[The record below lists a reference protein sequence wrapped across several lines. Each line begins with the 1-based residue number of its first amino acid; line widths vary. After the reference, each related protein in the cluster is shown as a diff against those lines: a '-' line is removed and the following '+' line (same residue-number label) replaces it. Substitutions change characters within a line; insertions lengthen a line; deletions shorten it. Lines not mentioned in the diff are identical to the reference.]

1 MSSLHVVVEGCCH
14 GELDHLYHLIEESKR
29 IDRKEVDIL
38 LICGDFQSVRD
49 ELDLNCLAVPNKY
62 KNLNTFHE
70 YVNGTKVA
78 PVLTIFIGGNHGKC
92 HGESVTCIYI

>member
-14 GELDHLYHLIEESKR
+14 GELDHLYELIEDS
-29 IDRKEVDIL
+29 RKYDGKQVDVL

-49 ELDLNCLAVPNKY
+49 IVDLECLAVPQKY
-62 KNLNTFHE
+62 RSLNTFHE

-78 PVLTIFIGGNHGKC
+78 PVLTIFIGGNHGKLDIC
-92 HGESVTCIYI
+92 RGK